1 MKKCMAARAGL
12 CAAGALAAIAWVEV
26 RAAPVVVTP
35 NSLAGYAF
43 FPPAASAPG
52 GGMQETLQTCFVEP
66 SRGDR
71 TISMASRFL
80 GGSTRPLTVFYQLVG
95 GGGGGGRSP
104 SSLEQRFGGAGGST
118 VILKNGAVVA
128 TASGAPSAT
137 AAAATPAGQIQVGPS
152 DTLRLVV
159 GGGGG
164 GGYRYYTYTGAYTWY
179 ALPAGGGAGYF
190 GGGAGS
196 NDAVTQPFWN
206 PPDFAQAG
214 TGTAGGRGGLG
225 QGSVGNGAA
234 NAGGSALPGAGGG
247 NGAAQGLN
255 GAGGGWDGY
264 RTTSYQSGGGGAVG
278 RDGTWGGW
286 TYCASPY
293 DSSANPA
300 RSVRAIRPSSFTL
313 DPLAGS
319 AGYLYFHMVPGGGS
333 WDCIA
338 GGVAGQVVLQYQA
351 PTCDA
356 IPNWDQP

>member
-1 MKKCMAARAGL
+1 MTSSISRL
-12 CAAGALAAIAWVEV
+12 AAGVLSMAICCAGW
-26 RAAPVVVTP
+26 AAPVVVTP

-43 FPPAASAPG
+43 FPPASSAPG
-52 GGMQETLQTCFVEP
+52 AGMQETLQTCFAEP
-66 SRGDR
+66 ARGDR

-104 SSLEQRFGGAGGST
+104 SSVEQRFGGGGGSSA
-118 VILKNGAVVA
+118 ILKDGNVIA

-137 AAAATPAGQIQVGPS
+137 AANPTSAGQLQLAPS
-152 DTLRLVV
+152 DTLRIVV

-164 GGYRYYTYTGAYTWY
+164 GGYRYYNYSGVYTYY

-196 NDAVTQPFWN
+196 NDGVTSPFGN
-206 PPDFAQAG
+206 AADLAQGG
-214 TGTAGGRGGLG
+214 TGTLGGRGGLG
-225 QGSVGNGAA
+225 LGILGNGASL
-234 NAGGSALPGAGGG
+234 AGGSALPGASGGSG
-247 NGAAQGLN
+247 PNQGSN

-264 RTTSYQSGGGGAVG
+264 RSTSYQSGGGGGLG

-286 TYCASPY
+286 TYCPSPY
-293 DSSANPA
+293 DPTSYPTRSA
-300 RSVRAIRPSSFTL
+300 RASRPSGFTL

-319 AGYLYFHMVPGGGS
+319 AGFLYFQNQGGGFY
-333 WDCIA
+333 DCVA